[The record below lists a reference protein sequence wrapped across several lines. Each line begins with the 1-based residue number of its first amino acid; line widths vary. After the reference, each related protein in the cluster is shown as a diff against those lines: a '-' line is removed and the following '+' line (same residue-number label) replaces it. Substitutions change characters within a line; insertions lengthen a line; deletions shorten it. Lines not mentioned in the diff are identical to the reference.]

1 MPGLTDAHAHITLTE
16 VDVSRLEKMPLTL
29 LTAHAARSAKAMLD
43 RGYTTIRDAGGA
55 DWGLARAIVEEAE
68 AWNTYVLAHA
78 YSARAMTA
86 SRPARSPTCWSST
99 ATRCPTFCSCRNR
112 ASTCR

>member
-29 LTAHAARSAKAMLD
+29 LTAHAARSAKAMLE

-55 DWGLARAIVEEAE
+55 DWGLAAPR
-68 AWNTYVLAHA
+68 
-78 YSARAMTA
+78 
-86 SRPARSPTCWSST
+86 
-99 ATRCPTFCSCRNR
+99 
-112 ASTCR
+112 